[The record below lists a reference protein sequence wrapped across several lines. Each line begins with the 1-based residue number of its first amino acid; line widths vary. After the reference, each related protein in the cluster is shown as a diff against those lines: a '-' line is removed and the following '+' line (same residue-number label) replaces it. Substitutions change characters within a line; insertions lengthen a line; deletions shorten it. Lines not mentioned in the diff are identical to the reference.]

1 MSARYSKTS
10 SRGRSMLASTVMGS
24 TAGRQFTAPTG
35 SATARCAQRSGGP
48 AQPADR
54 VPALAVADDLDAVG
68 LGAAQRGAQ
77 GTDKAVA
84 GVPVDLLA
92 DERRPPAV
100 HAAVAPGLQRAD
112 ALAQEGHL
120 ELM

>member
-10 SRGRSMLASTVMGS
+10 SRGRSMLASTVMGA
-24 TAGRQFTAPTG
+24 TAGRQFRARTA
-35 SATARCAQRSGGP
+35 SATARCGRPSGGR
-48 AQPADR
+48 AQPADG

-77 GTDKAVA
+77 GADEAVA

-100 HAAVAPGLQRAD
+100 HAAVAA
-112 ALAQEGHL
+112 
-120 ELM
+120 